1 MHKRTR
7 PLLTSPPKGGGG
19 STGRTAK
26 SASTG
31 KLPFSDE
38 EFVYGCTTMAM
49 RKFPPAV
56 GGDDSAEKIT
66 DACRNQIIKYL
77 YQHPWICLG

>member
-31 KLPFSDE
+31 NLPFFDE
-38 EFVYGCTTMAM
+38 EFLPSRT
-49 RKFPPAV
+49 
-56 GGDDSAEKIT
+56 AEAKANIPGHGINSGLHFWQFSEIQFL
-66 DACRNQIIKYL
+66 RR
-77 YQHPWICLG
+77 